1 MHSVVQNTTKQH
13 RLHNVHRRIEWHGG
27 LVVGD
32 GVDESPSGPEFPVQS
47 AGDSKQMVFLKIFEV
62 GHLVS
67 ETAIIKIL

>member
-1 MHSVVQNTTKQH
+1 M
-13 RLHNVHRRIEWHGG
+13 
-27 LVVGD
+27 VGD